1 MKGNFQKPQ
10 KFNEFNKLSTK
21 TCMSRTMNDQKER
34 FTIMKANL
42 TAFLQR
48 LFLRNK
54 TKNIQAKVNNVYLKH
69 SVVAG
74 LLGDRIIANIH
85 IAI

>member
-34 FTIMKANL
+34 FTIMKAV
-42 TAFLQR
+42 TT
-48 LFLRNK
+48 K
-54 TKNIQAKVNNVYLKH
+54 KKNIENDDSIFL
-69 SVVAG
+69 
-74 LLGDRIIANIH
+74 
-85 IAI
+85 